1 MNVFEKCL
9 RAEAARDADERV
21 RGHGVT
27 RGRLLSALRK
37 GAAPFREA
45 MTSDIQDRAS
55 PSKNKDGA
63 IGEAACMTSTGTS

>member
-27 RGRLLSALRK
+27 RGGLLSALRSLLSALRK
-37 GAAPFREA
+37 RAAPFREA
-45 MTSDIQDRAS
+45 MT
-55 PSKNKDGA
+55 KA
-63 IGEAACMTSTGTS
+63 IFRTEQVQARTKTAQ

>member
-1 MNVFEKCL
+1 MLRIMNVFEKCL

-45 MTSDIQDRAS
+45 MT
-55 PSKNKDGA
+55 KA
-63 IGEAACMTSTGTS
+63 IFRTEQVQARTKTAQ